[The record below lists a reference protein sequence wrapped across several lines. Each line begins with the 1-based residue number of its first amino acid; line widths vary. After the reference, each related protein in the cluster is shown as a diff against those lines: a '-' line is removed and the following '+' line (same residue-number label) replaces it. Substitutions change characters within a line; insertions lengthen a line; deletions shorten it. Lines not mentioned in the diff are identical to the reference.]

1 MSTVGQ
7 GQARLSGPT
16 TSCCHDNMGT
26 HSPARGNCLT
36 WTDPSVRTG
45 LPTHEGLAHRGPLL
59 ASSGPIILLPPRE
72 KEGCRWDT

>member
-16 TSCCHDNMGT
+16 TSCCHYNMRT

-36 WTDPSVRTG
+36 WTDPSVRIG
-45 LPTHEGLAHRGPLL
+45 LPTHEGLAHRGSLL
-59 ASSGPIILLPPRE
+59 ASSGPIILLLPRE